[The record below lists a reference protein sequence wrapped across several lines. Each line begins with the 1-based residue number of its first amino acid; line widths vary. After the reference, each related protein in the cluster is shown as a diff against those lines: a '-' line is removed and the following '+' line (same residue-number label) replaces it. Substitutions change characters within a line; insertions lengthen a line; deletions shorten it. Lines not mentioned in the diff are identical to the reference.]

1 MPARPSLKDVRN
13 VVIKLGT
20 STCIKNG
27 NTLDSPLLLTLAQQ
41 IAELM
46 GHGIRVVL
54 VTSGAVGMGRGLLG
68 QTPGPVTVPEKQA
81 LAALGQVALIN
92 AYASIFGLL
101 ELQVA
106 QVLLTR
112 DDIASHER
120 YLNARNALHTLFGHH
135 VLPVINENDTVATE
149 EIRIGDND
157 NLASLVGS
165 LVDADLVINL
175 TNTDGLWTAD
185 PATHPEARRISMV
198 ERLDELEVEIGNIS
212 QGGTG
217 GMATKLQAARIATG
231 YGAYMVIARSRDPR
245 IIARILAGDDVGTLF
260 LPQRARLQSRK
271 RWIAYHG
278 REKGTLQV
286 DAGAATALKNKGR
299 SLLAAGI
306 KQVVGEFEVGDLV
319 RVEDLHGTHLGRGL
333 TNYAAHQVRLI
344 QGLPSESF
352 EGVLGFKAYDE
363 VIHRNNL
370 VLEQKP

>member
-1 MPARPSLKDVRN
+1 MRPNLRN
-13 VVIKLGT
+13 VQNIVVKLGT

-27 NTLDSPLLLTLAQQ
+27 STLDSPLLLQLAQQ
-41 IAELM
+41 IATLM
-46 GHGIRVVL
+46 HEGRHVVL

-68 QTPGPVTVPEKQA
+68 LTGPVSVPEKQA
-81 LAALGQVALIN
+81 LAALGQVELIN
-92 AYASIFGLL
+92 AYKAIFGLL
-101 ELQVA
+101 EIRVA

-120 YLNARNALHTLFGHH
+120 YLNARNAMHTLLAHK
-135 VLPVINENDTVATE
+135 VLPVINENDSVATE

-165 LVDADLVINL
+165 LVDAELVINL
-175 TNTDGLWTAD
+175 TNTDGLWTDD
-185 PATHPEARRISMV
+185 PTANPNAERISIV
-198 ERLDELEVEIGNIS
+198 ERLKDLEDVQAGQAS
-212 QGGTG
+212 AGGTG

-231 YGAYMVIARSRDPR
+231 YGASMIIARSREPNV
-245 IIARILAGDDVGTLF
+245 IARLLGGEDLGTLF

-278 REKGTLQV
+278 RERGGVRV
-286 DAGAATALKNKGR
+286 DAGAVTALVHKGR

-306 KQVVGEFEVGDLV
+306 KKVDGEFDIGDLV
-319 RVEDLHGTHLGRGL
+319 RVEDEAGTLLGRGL

-344 QGLPSESF
+344 QGLPSERF
-352 EGVLGFKAYDE
+352 ESVLGFKAYDE

-370 VLEQKP
+370 VLEGSHD